1 MKNCGEIIE
10 LMSLYID
17 GELDSETKREFEE
30 HIETCESC
38 RSELYELK
46 EIVDVLGE
54 VEEVELP
61 SGFKEQLHEKLVAE
75 KKKNESESKILS
87 FRKKFIGFAPSIA
100 AGLVLVFVAAS
111 LIITRGLF
119 GNVPSTNTGGS
130 MGIEYSRM
138 MESDQKNNKDGQYN
152 GLKNEEDSQVSV
164 LFNEEPGA
172 TQSQKFYDGAEDS
185 LQKEKSEDARKIEN
199 SSFYEITSSSDVPAS
214 EQPQKTYSIAATG
227 MTVYDVNITVNS
239 PDLEKDTDNII
250 NIARSCNVEIEVE
263 IEKSGHKSVALSGLD
278 ENKNTLNFS
287 MDAATY
293 ENFISKLK
301 EEYGSKLSLDEKTDD
316 SEKTKRVEIT
326 IFKE

>member
-61 SGFKEQLHEKLVAE
+61 SGFKEQLHENLWRKRRKMNQRA
-75 KKKNESESKILS
+75 KFCLS
-87 FRKKFIGFAPSIA
+87 GKSL
-100 AGLVLVFVAAS
+100 LVLHLPLPPDSFWFCCRKPDYN
-111 LIITRGLF
+111 RGLF

-130 MGIEYSRM
+130 MGIEYSGM

-301 EEYGSKLSLDEKTDD
+301 EEYGSKLSLDERRMTV
-316 SEKTKRVEIT
+316 KRQ
-326 IFKE
+326 KE